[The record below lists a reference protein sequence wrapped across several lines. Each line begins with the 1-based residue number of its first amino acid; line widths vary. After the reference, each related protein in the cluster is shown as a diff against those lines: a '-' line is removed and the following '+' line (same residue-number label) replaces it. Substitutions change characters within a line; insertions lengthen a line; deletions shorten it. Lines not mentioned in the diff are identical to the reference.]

1 MLRYHDVGQGLVDHE
16 GKIRSKK
23 VDPMIARKL
32 LVAAV
37 IEHYLPFSF
46 VEYEWFMGLSKYL
59 NPDIPCI
66 SRNTLVSDITKL
78 YLKEKEKLKQVLA
91 NIQNRICLTYDICP
105 PHLGVELAAKV
116 FGILKEWG
124 IEKKIFSL
132 TLDNTSNFDAHILN
146 TIVQDGL
153 EVVNLALQKIREFV
167 EYVKCFESRVKKFEE
182 CVSAVGNVDTSIG
195 FKLDMPTCWKSSY
208 LMLDSAIKYKKAFAS
223 LELID
228 RNYKF
233 CPSVEEWERCEKICE
248 FLEPFYDITNMVTK
262 FSYPTSNLYFIQVW
276 KIEVML
282 KENLFHEDAL
292 ISDMCRRMKEKFD
305 DYWNQ
310 YSIVLALGAVFDPR
324 IKLSL
329 LECLFSKVES
339 DPIKCQEE
347 IKAYESQIITNAKK
361 SQLDLYL
368 EEPKLQLSGYE
379 DLDVLEYWKNN
390 MHRYPILALMARDVL
405 AIPITTV
412 ISESTFSI
420 GTHVLTK
427 YKDCFPPKKLE
438 AFICIRNWLHGYVIG
453 GVAIHS
459 HGNTMDIQYQHSPLG
474 HKGHSCGRGA
484 TAKTFRRRE
493 LTISARCSCRKQ
505 GRRERHAIA
514 ELLMLSP
521 STERR
526 KTGGGFAAGVED
538 HRRCPAPPSLTPEF
552 GKVSPLSKPA
562 ADAEVWELLGS
573 IVACCCWKEFVVAV

>member
-37 IEHYLPFSF
+37 IEHDLPFSF
-46 VEYEWFMGLSKYL
+46 VEYEWFRGLSKYL

-78 YLKEKEKLKQVLA
+78 YLKEKERLKQVLA
-91 NIQNRICLTYDICP
+91 NIQNRICLTYDVWTAATTQEFICLTGHFVDENWKLNSKILCFVEVCP

-132 TLDNTSNFDAHILN
+132 TLDNTSNFDGIRDILKEQLSLHDSLLCDGEFFHIRCSAHILN

-153 EVVNLALQKIREFV
+153 EVVNLALQKIRESV

-182 CVSAVGNVDTSIG
+182 CASAVGNIDTSIG
-195 FKLDMPTCWKSSY
+195 FKLDMPICWKSSY

-233 CPSVEEWERCEKICE
+233 CPLVEEWERCEKICE

-292 ISDMCRRMKEKFD
+292 ISDMCLRMKEKFD

-339 DPIKCQEE
+339 DPIKCQEVMSLLKTKLYKLFE
-347 IKAYESQIITNAKK
+347 HYESNSSQPQYPSMQIISYT
-361 SQLDLYL
+361 
-368 EEPKLQLSGYE
+368 LQLVY
-379 DLDVLEYWKNN
+379 
-390 MHRYPILALMARDVL
+390 
-405 AIPITTV
+405 
-412 ISESTFSI
+412 ISCDNIF
-420 GTHVLTK
+420 
-427 YKDCFPPKKLE
+427 
-438 AFICIRNWLHGYVIG
+438 
-453 GVAIHS
+453 
-459 HGNTMDIQYQHSPLG
+459 
-474 HKGHSCGRGA
+474 
-484 TAKTFRRRE
+484 
-493 LTISARCSCRKQ
+493 
-505 GRRERHAIA
+505 
-514 ELLMLSP
+514 
-521 STERR
+521 
-526 KTGGGFAAGVED
+526 
-538 HRRCPAPPSLTPEF
+538 
-552 GKVSPLSKPA
+552 
-562 ADAEVWELLGS
+562 
-573 IVACCCWKEFVVAV
+573 

>member
-23 VDPMIARKL
+23 VDPTIARKL

-91 NIQNRICLTYDICP
+91 NIQNRICLTYDVWTAATTQEFICLTGHFVDENWKLNSKILCFVEICP

-153 EVVNLALQKIREFV
+153 EVVNLALQKIRESV

-182 CVSAVGNVDTSIG
+182 C
-195 FKLDMPTCWKSSY
+195 
-208 LMLDSAIKYKKAFAS
+208 
-223 LELID
+223 
-228 RNYKF
+228 
-233 CPSVEEWERCEKICE
+233 
-248 FLEPFYDITNMVTK
+248 
-262 FSYPTSNLYFIQVW
+262 
-276 KIEVML
+276 
-282 KENLFHEDAL
+282 
-292 ISDMCRRMKEKFD
+292 
-305 DYWNQ
+305 
-310 YSIVLALGAVFDPR
+310 
-324 IKLSL
+324 
-329 LECLFSKVES
+329 
-339 DPIKCQEE
+339 E

-368 EEPKLQLSGYE
+368 EEPKLQFSGYE

-390 MHRYPILALMARDVL
+390 MHRYPILALMACDVL

-453 GVAIHS
+453 MF
-459 HGNTMDIQYQHSPLG
+459 TKY
-474 HKGHSCGRGA
+474 
-484 TAKTFRRRE
+484 
-493 LTISARCSCRKQ
+493 
-505 GRRERHAIA
+505 
-514 ELLMLSP
+514 
-521 STERR
+521 
-526 KTGGGFAAGVED
+526 
-538 HRRCPAPPSLTPEF
+538 
-552 GKVSPLSKPA
+552 
-562 ADAEVWELLGS
+562 
-573 IVACCCWKEFVVAV
+573 